1 MVAFSKNNIVILLI
15 ITATGTSLAILSY
28 QYSSLTAKEIAE
40 IASQEIRSNARIEA
54 HDLSELLSHD
64 MQSITNNLRSLAMTP
79 MITGNTSRF
88 AQDLINNAQN
98 STRTLTDGYYLL
110 NQRGILIAS
119 SNSNNYSLNRYN
131 RLNLSSQKYFVVPKI
146 TNSPYY
152 SSVNESA
159 DTVPRLYFSFPVLSS
174 QGQIE
179 YGGSIRETRTFQG
192 VIVAA
197 VNVNSLGRS
206 LQNELSP
213 EIISNVGLMDRNGV
227 FLYARNHQLI
237 GKNYLG
243 TEFQST
249 IPKDIKETYNGILK
263 SSLEGKAGAE
273 DITLHGNTTTIS
285 YQPVVIE
292 GKRLWT
298 LFIGSPHAL
307 TSNVGL
313 LIDQQKNFST
323 LAVVAIGAI
332 AVGMAFL
339 ILSWNRRLAGAVDA
353 RTSELRRA
361 NESLLESNRLLASA
375 NEQLKV
381 HDRMQNEFINV
392 AAHELRTPI
401 MPILG
406 DAEYIENKFD
416 KTNENVGVDRE
427 TIGSIIR
434 NAKRL
439 DRLASDILDVT
450 RIESKSLKL
459 NKEEFDLSEVLSV
472 CVHDG
477 KEQLAIE
484 DRASKSVKVEYTPKN
499 IPIRADKGR
508 IMQVISNLLGNA
520 IKFTTEGTISVE
532 AIKKV
537 DQVIVSIKDTGPGI
551 DPEIMP
557 RLFSKFVTRSEKGT
571 GLGLFISRSIINAHG
586 GRIWAEN
593 NINGV
598 GCTFMF
604 SIPRVGEGKN
614 NDDHET
620 TLS

>member
-1 MVAFSKNNIVILLI
+1 
-15 ITATGTSLAILSY
+15 
-28 QYSSLTAKEIAE
+28 
-40 IASQEIRSNARIEA
+40 
-54 HDLSELLSHD
+54 
-64 MQSITNNLRSLAMTP
+64 
-79 MITGNTSRF
+79 
-88 AQDLINNAQN
+88 
-98 STRTLTDGYYLL
+98 
-110 NQRGILIAS
+110 
-119 SNSNNYSLNRYN
+119 
-131 RLNLSSQKYFVVPKI
+131 
-146 TNSPYY
+146 
-152 SSVNESA
+152 
-159 DTVPRLYFSFPVLSS
+159 
-174 QGQIE
+174 
-179 YGGSIRETRTFQG
+179 
-192 VIVAA
+192 
-197 VNVNSLGRS
+197 
-206 LQNELSP
+206 
-213 EIISNVGLMDRNGV
+213 
-227 FLYARNHQLI
+227 LYARNHQLI

-249 IPKDIKETYNGILK
+249 IPKEIKDAYNGILK
-263 SSLEGKAGAE
+263 RSLEGKAGAE

-285 YQPVVIE
+285 FQPVVIE

-298 LFIGSPHAL
+298 LFIGSQHAL

-416 KTNENVGVDRE
+416 NMNENVGVDKE
-427 TIGSIIR
+427 TIASIIR

-472 CVHDG
+472 CVHDA

-484 DRASKSVKVEYTPKN
+484 DRASKSVKVAYTPKN
-499 IPIRADKGR
+499 MPMRADKGR

-571 GLGLFISRSIINAHG
+571 GLGLFISRSIITAHG

-598 GCTFMF
+598 GCTFSF

-614 NDDHET
+614 NDDHEP